1 MDGKAAVTREPDGP
15 TEAWLILERL
25 KDLTEQNAG
34 LRRWVE
40 QEIKD
45 LRQEVKDVRQEIKDV
60 RQEVKDVR
68 QEVAQLREEVRQEIR
83 NIRQDMAVL
92 ERGLRDEI
100 AALRRD
106 HRTLW
111 VSTLAVGVTILAA
124 LIGLY
129 ARGG

>member
-1 MDGKAAVTREPDGP
+1 MDGEAAVTREPDGP

-45 LRQEVKDVRQEIKDV
+45 LRQEIKDLRQEI
-60 RQEVKDVR
+60 KDVR

-111 VSTLAVGVTILAA
+111 VSTLAVWATILAA